1 MSFICRSAAS
11 VTGFTFVSPKPHDKV
26 PEPPSPGRG
35 VAPKGETTHYILCV
49 ALLLQ
54 NVFAVHAIRRR
65 RIGASSPP
73 RNFRCSSG
81 LRPAP
86 FLRKEPSLR
95 AFLPAHTVIL
105 SRRRRI
111 SVLEAYETIGSKYQS
126 AGIRCFSGLRPA
138 PSQLGKQK
146 EGPFMGRLRA
156 NFARLGNPM
165 QDCHL
170 RKEPY
175 VTCFPSRLSPSS

>member
-1 MSFICRSAAS
+1 MLSR
-11 VTGFTFVSPKPHDKV
+11 
-26 PEPPSPGRG
+26 
-35 VAPKGETTHYILCV
+35 GETTHYILCV

-165 QDCHL
+165 QDCQL

-175 VTCFPSRLSPSS
+175 VTGFTFVSPKPHGVVPEPPSLGRSLRYVFILLCLRCSLAESLPKQ